1 MSDAEARP
9 SQSSRAIE
17 PLIQPTIRVIL
28 ALVIL
33 GVIQFLVVRVPGVER
48 VMLEP
53 DITVATVIYS
63 VITIVMFGA
72 VMNYASSIGSALAGM
87 FESFPELERIVQLIG
102 VLIILVWAYQ
112 IFWWVPY
119 FRTNQTQ
126 YDYLFLVM
134 GIIFIA
140 WLGYI
145 LYSNVDKM
153 SALLTGQ
160 VIEEIG
166 DQGTTTDDPMVEEE
180 PAAADPVSETG
191 GADQGTCPECGADV
205 SEDGNFC
212 TSCGASLDQS
222 GQL

>member
-1 MSDAEARP
+1 MSDAEP
-9 SQSSRAIE
+9 QTTSSRVIE

-63 VITIVMFGA
+63 VITLVMFGA
-72 VMNYASSIGSALAGM
+72 VMNYASSVGSALAGI
-87 FESFPELERIVQLIG
+87 FASFPELERIVQLIG
-102 VLIILVWAYQ
+102 VLVVLVWAYQ

-119 FRTNQTQ
+119 FRTNEAQ

-153 SALLTGQ
+153 SALITGQ

-166 DQGTTTDDPMVEEE
+166 EE
-180 PAAADPVSETG
+180 PATTDPPAVDEEPPAAETPPDSGGVDP
-191 GADQGTCPECGADV
+191 GTCPECGADAPG
-205 SEDGNFC
+205 DGNFC
-212 TSCGASLDQS
+212 ASCGASLAPS
-222 GQL
+222 GPV